1 MERSLKGDILGINFD
16 DISEK
21 FLFSDLN
28 QEIGVDSMYY
38 CPNCSAILADPNSP
52 TCPKCGF
59 DRITARLE
67 EEERMAEKMTPTGA
81 TEEVPPSPDV
91 VADAID
97 ARYHCP
103 ICNSGLSK
111 IRESQISFDLLGKE
125 VSIHNI
131 RIMGMN
137 LHKRAITQC
146 IVTFDGYVCDKNH
159 KFFTRFT
166 QSYREL
172 CPICRD
178 TMRRF
183 GREVRT
189 CSRCHINIS
198 GEYYVTLGGR
208 ELLEDEGWIYK
219 PELLADD

>member
-1 MERSLKGDILGINFD
+1 
-16 DISEK
+16 
-21 FLFSDLN
+21 
-28 QEIGVDSMYY
+28 MYY
-38 CPNCSAILADPNSP
+38 CPNCSAILADPNAP

-59 DRITARLE
+59 DRIAARLE
-67 EEERMAEKMTPTGA
+67 EEKKREEERAAESADG
-81 TEEVPPSPDV
+81 EVQEASPII
-91 VADAID
+91 ADTLD
-97 ARYHCP
+97 AKYNCP
-103 ICNSGLSK
+103 ICKTRLSK

-125 VSIHNI
+125 VTIHNI

-146 IVTFDGYVCDKNH
+146 VVTFDGYVCEQNH
-159 KFFTRFT
+159 RFFTKYT

-183 GREVRT
+183 GKEVRT

-198 GEYYVTLGGR
+198 GMHYRTMDGR
-208 ELLEDEGWIYK
+208 DLLIDEGWMYK
-219 PELLADD
+219 PELLDDE